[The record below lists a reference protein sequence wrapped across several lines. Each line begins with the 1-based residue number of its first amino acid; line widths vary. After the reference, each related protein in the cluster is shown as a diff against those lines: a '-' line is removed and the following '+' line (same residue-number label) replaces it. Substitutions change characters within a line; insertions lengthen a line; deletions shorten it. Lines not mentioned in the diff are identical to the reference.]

1 MHDID
6 ILNNIKINLAD
17 NLSIIKGIMEQ
28 NKNNDMNIIYEE
40 TFQSLKLAITNIIIL
55 KNLL

>member
-1 MHDID
+1 MDDID
-6 ILNNIKINLAD
+6 ILNNIKISLCN
-17 NLSIIKGIMEQ
+17 NLSIIKGMMEQ